1 MAKFV
6 VFAKRIDPLEARLRV
21 FCMTDDKED
30 KTLEYQEHFTE
41 VAKSR
46 DVEVLEGKPQFTEF
60 AGNLIPVTK
69 SGEQL
74 QIPFKAFRENRLP
87 FNVRV
92 KDQHA
97 DTVGRALFMREP
109 RVAKGEPP
117 QQPICILNIVL
128 PEQIIPDH
136 ISILSDNRDV
146 ITRIDMTKFTRS
158 APASALADLRIV
170 DVSNLLGEDWIRLA
184 AELGITETEVNDIVA
199 ENPTSTPRQA
209 QSMLREYIKRKN
221 SDRATLENALRTIKR
236 DDIVAKCIILSGYGA
251 TGKPVA
257 GVRKH
262 GSLDNGY
269 EEPDIM
275 KDSESVEELVNRDRD
290 ELKYSAEEKIVE
302 DSDEETEEDETVKRS
317 VAERREQIQ
326 KRLSIER
333 QIPAST
339 QKKEIVQEIV
349 EIKRHSLIEDKKA
362 LHEEEIILHAPTDN
376 IIKSAVI
383 PDQVIKLKSTINDE
397 IDISKIDFDKELQDK
412 FKTTI
417 KDVDTFEHRPSEE
430 VIKQEI
436 SRQESSEQKGDTKI
450 QYDSTV
456 TEKSYKDHDFETT
469 PGETIVRTTVT
480 TVRTSSHPN
489 DGQDNKVVVTETR
502 TVEQWGD
509 DIGETKNF
517 LQQELFDAPISVQ
530 PDIHSETSQTR
541 KTITATKDFLAGE
554 QTAQFVTDY
563 TVEEAKDGDVDHSVT
578 AADPEHHT
586 PLVQELIDF
595 EVISPHTSK
604 TATTTV
610 AKSGTSNIP
619 VRIKVSKD
627 VFHADTDSDEFYK
640 TIEEKIT
647 KKMSHDFSTN
657 KDDIITQGSYRLSV
671 FFPLPFH
678 VHCLLSA
685 FQYPKISL
693 SHKHH
698 HRLPMIFSNTKMKKF
713 VSIYNVSKTILC

>member
-1 MAKFV
+1 MTIYHFREAIHVPFMAKFV

-97 DTVGRALFMREP
+97 DIVGRALFMREP

-146 ITRIDMTKFTRS
+146 ITRIDMSKFTRS
-158 APASALADLRIV
+158 APANALTDLRIV

-184 AELGITETEVNDIVA
+184 AELGITEAEVNDIVA

-236 DDIVAKCIILSGYGA
+236 DDIVAKCLILSGYGA
-251 TGKPVA
+251 AGKPVA

-362 LHEEEIILHAPTDN
+362 MHEEEIILHAPTDN

-397 IDISKIDFDKELQDK
+397 IDISKTDFDKELQDK

-436 SRQESSEQKGDTKI
+436 ARQESTEQKGDTKI

-456 TEKSYKDHDFETT
+456 TEKLYKDHDDDDADFTS
-469 PGETIVRTTVT
+469 PRETITEVRTTVT
-480 TVRTSSHPN
+480 TVQTSSHPI
-489 DGQDNKVVVTETR
+489 DGQDNKVVVTER
-502 TVEQWGD
+502 IVERSGN
-509 DIGETKNF
+509 DIADTKKF
-517 LQQELFDAPISVQ
+517 LEQEQELFDTPIRVQ
-530 PDIHSETSQTR
+530 PDIHSETSQIR
-541 KTITATKDFLAGE
+541 KTITATKDFLDGE
-554 QTAQFVTDY
+554 QTAQFVTDHI
-563 TVEEAKDGDVDHSVT
+563 VEEAKDSDVDHSVT
-578 AADPEHHT
+578 AANPADPADT
-586 PLVQELIDF
+586 SIVQELTDF
-595 EVISPHTSK
+595 EIISPNTSK
-604 TATTTV
+604 TTSTTTAA
-610 AKSGTSNIP
+610 AKTGTSNIP
-619 VRIKVSKD
+619 VRIKVSRD
-627 VFHADTDSDEFYK
+627 VFPADTDSDEFYK

-657 KDDIITQGSYRLSV
+657 KDDIITQG
-671 FFPLPFH
+671 
-678 VHCLLSA
+678 
-685 FQYPKISL
+685 
-693 SHKHH
+693 
-698 HRLPMIFSNTKMKKF
+698 
-713 VSIYNVSKTILC
+713 

>member
-60 AGNLIPVTK
+60 AGNLVPVTK

-146 ITRIDMTKFTRS
+146 ITRMDLSKFTRS
-158 APASALADLRIV
+158 APSQTTLADLRIV

-184 AELGITETEVNDIVA
+184 AELGITDTEVNDIVA

-209 QSMLREYIKRKN
+209 QSMLREYIKRKE

-236 DDIVAKCIILSGYGA
+236 DDIVAKCIIISGYGA
-251 TGKPVA
+251 ASKPVA
-257 GVRKH
+257 GIRKH
-262 GSLDNGY
+262 GSMDNGY

-302 DSDEETEEDETVKRS
+302 DSDEETEEDETIKRS

-362 LHEEEIILHAPTDN
+362 MHEEEIILHAPTDN

-397 IDISKIDFDKELQDK
+397 IDISKTDFDKELQDK

-430 VIKQEI
+430 VIKQDI
-436 SRQESSEQKGDTKI
+436 SRQESIEQRGDTKI

-456 TEKSYKDHDFETT
+456 TEKSHKIHDDESS
-469 PGETIVRTTVT
+469 PKETITEVRTTIT
-480 TVRTSSHPN
+480 TVQTSSHPTE
-489 DGQDNKVVVTETR
+489 GQEKTVVVTER
-502 TVEQWGD
+502 IVERGNN
-509 DIGETKNF
+509 DIEDTKKF
-517 LQQELFDAPISVQ
+517 LEQELFDTPIRIQ
-530 PDIHSETSQTR
+530 PDIHTETSQIR
-541 KTITATKDFLAGE
+541 RTITATKDFLDGE
-554 QTAQFVTDY
+554 QTAQQTVTDY
-563 TVEEAKDGDVDHSVT
+563 IVEEAKDSDVDHSVT
-578 AADPEHHT
+578 AVDPADT
-586 PLVQELIDF
+586 SVVQELIDF
-595 EVISPHTSK
+595 EIISPNTSK
-604 TATTTV
+604 TSART
-610 AKSGTSNIP
+610 GTSNIP

-627 VFHADTDSDEFYK
+627 VFQADTDSDEFYK

-657 KDDIITQGSYRLSV
+657 KDDIITQG
-671 FFPLPFH
+671 
-678 VHCLLSA
+678 
-685 FQYPKISL
+685 
-693 SHKHH
+693 
-698 HRLPMIFSNTKMKKF
+698 
-713 VSIYNVSKTILC
+713 

>member
-60 AGNLIPVTK
+60 AGNLVPVTK

-136 ISILSDNRDV
+136 ISILSDNRDL
-146 ITRIDMTKFTRS
+146 ITRIDMSKFTRS
-158 APASALADLRIV
+158 APLNTLADLRIV

-184 AELGITETEVNDIVA
+184 AELGISEAEVNEIVA

-236 DDIVAKCIILSGYGA
+236 DDIVAKCITISGYGA
-251 TGKPVA
+251 SGKPAV

-362 LHEEEIILHAPTDN
+362 MHEEEIILHAPTDN

-397 IDISKIDFDKELQDK
+397 IDISKTDFDKELQDK

-417 KDVDTFEHRPSEE
+417 KDVDTFEHRPSDE
-430 VIKQEI
+430 VCKQEI
-436 SRQESSEQKGDTKI
+436 SRQESTEQKGNAKI

-456 TEKSYKDHDFETT
+456 TEKSYKDHGDEKLPRDTVT
-469 PGETIVRTTVT
+469 EVRTTIT
-480 TVRTSSHPN
+480 TVHTSSHPG
-489 DGQDNKVVVTETR
+489 DDQENKTVIVTER
-502 TVEQWGD
+502 IVERSGN
-509 DIGETKNF
+509 DIEDTKKF
-517 LQQELFDAPISVQ
+517 LEQELFDTPIHVQ
-530 PDIHSETSQTR
+530 PDIHTETSQIH
-541 KTITATKDFLAGE
+541 KTITATKDFLEGE
-554 QTAQFVTDY
+554 QSGQIVTDY
-563 TVEEAKDGDVDHSVT
+563 ILEEAKDSDVDHSVT
-578 AADPEHHT
+578 AVDPAIT
-586 PLVQELIDF
+586 STVQELTDF
-595 EVISPHTSK
+595 EIISPHTSK
-604 TATTTV
+604 TAART
-610 AKSGTSNIP
+610 GTSNIP

-627 VFHADTDSDEFYK
+627 VFQADTDSDEFYK

-657 KDDIITQGSYRLSV
+657 QDDIITQG
-671 FFPLPFH
+671 
-678 VHCLLSA
+678 
-685 FQYPKISL
+685 
-693 SHKHH
+693 
-698 HRLPMIFSNTKMKKF
+698 
-713 VSIYNVSKTILC
+713 